1 LSACGADC
9 MACELRAA
17 CRGCI
22 ESCGKPFGRTCM
34 VFSLYEKGDDVFS
47 AFRQKLID
55 TINRLE
61 IDGLEPVTEL
71 YALKGSFINPAVTL
85 PNGDVAKFLDDNK
98 IYLGH
103 RCRKET
109 AAASWV

>member
-1 LSACGADC
+1 
-9 MACELRAA
+9 
-17 CRGCI
+17 
-22 ESCGKPFGRTCM
+22 M
-34 VFSLYEKGDDVFS
+34 VFSLYEKGDNVFS

-98 IYLGH
+98 IYLGTQ
-103 RCRKET
+103 T
-109 AAASWV
+109 AAAS